1 MTRALPPAAV
11 PAEKVRARRV
21 LFLGLVLAISAVLI
35 WGGARAIAPDGWT
48 TLRLAI
54 FVCLVVNAPWL
65 GLSAAT
71 GLIGFAVRL
80 GSADP
85 VATVLP
91 QLALPMAGRPAT
103 LRTAIAVCVRDEDVG
118 AVFGRLARLS
128 IEIEEAGRAACYVLC
143 VLSDTASDAVAGQ
156 EAAAADRLR
165 AGGGPELLYR
175 RRTANTGFKAGN
187 VMSFLDAHDGAF
199 ALMLCLDADS
209 AMTLP
214 AIERMA
220 SVMQADP
227 GLAILQA
234 TFHGHGAH
242 APFSRLFGFGHRHG
256 LRVWAT
262 GQAWWQ
268 ADQGPYWGH
277 NALVRVAPFRAHC
290 RLDPLPDGSLIMS
303 HDHVE
308 AARLQAAGW
317 KVRVLASDEG
327 SSECH
332 PPSLP
337 DYLVRDVRWA
347 AGNMQYRHLLR
358 RPDLG
363 PLGRLQMLQAIL
375 HYVLTPFWFAMLPL
389 AALNAALGGAD
400 VPRAPVLCLLVAGWL
415 TLHGPKL
422 LGYAEVLLRPALARQ
437 FGGATSFARSCLWEV
452 GATVLLDP
460 VIAAHK
466 SWAVLGLAL
475 GRRVGWSGQVRDGHA
490 IGWATGLRMFWPHSL
505 AGLTILGLFGS
516 VSAFACAAC
525 LPFVAGLVLAVPF
538 AVLTSVPDAAGLDSG
553 TLAVAAG

>member
-1 MTRALPPAAV
+1 MAIFAC
-11 PAEKVRARRV
+11 
-21 LFLGLVLAISAVLI
+21 LAI
-35 WGGARAIAPDGWT
+35 
-48 TLRLAI
+48 
-54 FVCLVVNAPWL
+54 NAPWL
-65 GLSAAT
+65 ALSAAT
-71 GLIGFAVRL
+71 GLIGFAIRL
-80 GSADP
+80 CAPDP
-85 VATVLP
+85 VQAVLP
-91 QLALPMAGRPAT
+91 QLALPQASLPAT
-103 LRTAIAVCVRDEDVG
+103 LRTAVAVCVRDEDVG
-118 AVFGRLARLS
+118 AVFGRLARIS
-128 IEIEEAGRAACYVLC
+128 AEIGQAGRAACYVLC
-143 VLSDTASDAVAGQ
+143 VLSDTASETVAAE
-156 EAAAADRLR
+156 EAAAAERLR
-165 AGGGPELLYR
+165 AGGGPDVLYR

-187 VMSFLDAHDGAF
+187 VMSFLDAHEGAF

-209 AMTLP
+209 EMTLP
-214 AIERMA
+214 TIERMA

-227 GLAILQA
+227 RLAILQA

-277 NALVRVAPFRAHC
+277 NAMVRVAPFRAHC
-290 RLDPLPDGSLIMS
+290 RLDPLPDGSLILS

-317 KVRVLASDEG
+317 KLRVLASDEG
-327 SSECH
+327 SSESH
-332 PPSLP
+332 PPTLP

-400 VPRAPVLCLLVAGWL
+400 VPRAPVLWLLAAGWL
-415 TLHGPKL
+415 TLHAPKL
-422 LGYAEVLLRPALARQ
+422 LGYAEVFLRRPLLRQ
-437 FGGATSFARSCLWEV
+437 HGGAAVFAGSCLKEI
-452 GATVLLDP
+452 GATLLLDP

-466 SWAVLGLAL
+466 SWAVLGLAF

-490 IGWATGLRMFWPHSL
+490 ITWSAAARMFWPHTV
-505 AGLTILGLFGS
+505 AGVLLFGLFM
-516 VSAFACAAC
+516 SASGFAGIAC
-525 LPFVAGLVLAVPF
+525 LPFVAGLLLSAPF
-538 AVLTSVPDAAGLDSG
+538 TVLTSAPNER
-553 TLAVAAG
+553 